1 MKGSTCCEKWGTR
14 DCLVC
19 ALNMSGTWEITNS
32 AYKYNNLYINSNDEV
47 IAKEEQ
53 VSGV

>member
-19 ALNMSGTWEITNS
+19 ALNMSGTWEISNS
-32 AYKYNNLYINSNDEV
+32 AYAYNYLLSSNDEA
-47 IAKEEQ
+47 IAKEER